1 MKNLQTDMTSTNP
14 DVISEMNRRRFLSMA
29 GKGVGLATLTSA
41 TVAGLLDDLHAATK
55 RVENLSPQD
64 AAMNEDFWFEIQSS
78 FSVTRGITNLNNGG
92 VSPSPRLV
100 TEAFCRYTWQQEDA
114 TAYTMWQILEPQCET
129 VRTGLAEIFGCDRE
143 EIAITRNASESL
155 EIILMGMDLKNGDEI
170 LTTTQD
176 YPRMLT
182 TLRQREQR
190 EGLVLKTIKVPIAPQ
205 HLDDITAE
213 FEKAITAKTKVIL
226 TSHVIN
232 ITGQMMPVK
241 SITDLAKSK
250 GIEVIVDGA
259 HAFAHFDFKQPDLG
273 CDYYGTS
280 LHKWLFA
287 PKGTGLLYVKKD
299 KIEKLWP
306 LMAADKSQKN
316 DIRKFE
322 EIGTHSAAPRL
333 AIGEAILYH
342 NGIGGKRKEA
352 RLRYLS
358 RYWMTQLKE
367 LPNVRF
373 HTSWEPNQSCGIA
386 NVEMVDVDTAALATY
401 LFDKHKIFTVPIIHD
416 EFKGLRITPSVYT
429 TLRELDRFA
438 DVMTTVA
445 KKGLPKS

>member
-1 MKNLQTDMTSTNP
+1 MTSPDP
-14 DVISEMNRRRFLSMA
+14 DVISEMNRRRFLSMV
-29 GKGVGLATLTSA
+29 GKGMGLATLTSA

-55 RVENLSPQD
+55 RIESLSPQD

-78 FSVTRGITNLNNGG
+78 FSITRGITNLNNGG

-100 TEAFCRYTWQQEDA
+100 TEALCRYTWQQEDV
-114 TAYTMWQILEPQCET
+114 TAYTMWQILEPQSET
-129 VRTGLAEIFGCDRE
+129 VRTGLADVFGCDRE

-155 EIILMGMDLKNGDEI
+155 ETILMGMDLKTGDEI

-190 EGLVLKTIKVPIAPQ
+190 EGLVLKMIKVPIAPQ

-213 FEKAITAKTKVIL
+213 FEKAITSKTKVIL
-226 TSHVIN
+226 VSHVIN
-232 ITGQMMPVK
+232 ITGQIMPVK
-241 SITDLAKSK
+241 SITALAKSR

-259 HAFAHFDFKQPDLG
+259 HAFAHFDFKQSDLG

-299 KIEKLWP
+299 KIEKIWP

-322 EIGTHSAAPRL
+322 EIGTHPAAPRL

-342 NGIGGKRKEA
+342 NGIGAKRKEE

-358 RYWMTQLKE
+358 RYWMNKLKD
-367 LPNVRF
+367 LPSVRF
-373 HTSWEPNQSCGIA
+373 HTSWESNQSCGIA
-386 NVEMVDVDTAALATY
+386 NIEIVGVDIGALGTY
-401 LFDKHKIFTVPIIHD
+401 LFDKHKIFTTPIIHD

-429 TLRELDRFA
+429 TLKELDRFA
-438 DVMTTVA
+438 DVMTTIA

>member
-1 MKNLQTDMTSTNP
+1 MNSPDP
-14 DVISEMNRRRFLSMA
+14 DVISEINRRRFLSMV

-41 TVAGLLDDLHAATK
+41 TVAGLLDDVHAATK
-55 RVENLSPQD
+55 RVENLSPED
-64 AAMNEDFWFEIQSS
+64 AAMDEDFWFEIQNS
-78 FSVTRGITNLNNGG
+78 FSITRGIINLNNGG

-100 TEAFCRYTWQQEDA
+100 TEALCRYTWQQEDV

-129 VRTGLAEIFGCDRE
+129 VRTGLADIFGCDRE

-155 EIILMGMDLKNGDEI
+155 EIILMGLDLKNGDEI

-190 EGLVLKTIKVPIAPQ
+190 EGLVLKMIKVPIAPL

-213 FEKAITAKTKVIL
+213 FEKAITPKTKAIL
-226 TSHVIN
+226 ISHVIN

-241 SITDLAKSK
+241 SITNLARSK

-259 HAFAHFDFKQPDLG
+259 HAFAHFDFKQSDLG

-306 LMAADKSQKN
+306 LMAADKSQKT

-322 EIGTHSAAPRL
+322 EIGTHPAAIKL

-358 RYWMTQLKE
+358 RYWMNKLKE

-386 NVEMVDVDTAALATY
+386 NVEIVGVDPGALGTY
-401 LFDKHKIFTVPIIHD
+401 LFDKHKIFTTPIIHD
-416 EFKGLRITPSVYT
+416 EFRGSRITPSVYT
-429 TLRELDRFA
+429 TLKELDRFV